1 MKQNPKVEHTTKRLE
16 SNYKVFIQKKFFK
29 KSYNGQRSGYVY
41 QVVHCQT
48 KQVGSWISLHLPF
61 KPKWLWK
68 NPMFFFEFKGAL
80 IEVKHLKKSNCF
92 ALIAIT
98 VISCLLSFLWTH
110 CPEKRK
116 ESVIL
121 NADLSRVQG
130 QCGVTWKMFCHQGRF
145 LTLALNIINQIFDLQ
160 FYFQKLWLI

>member
-1 MKQNPKVEHTTKRLE
+1 MGSALVMFIKWFIARPNRWAVGLAYTYLLNQND
-16 SNYKVFIQKKFFK
+16 
-29 KSYNGQRSGYVY
+29 
-41 QVVHCQT
+41 
-48 KQVGSWISLHLPF
+48 
-61 KPKWLWK
+61 WK

-160 FYFQKLWLI
+160 FYFQSYD